1 MDNWNTSTLYYCPVL
16 NFVQHNL
23 DEGLDHQSIVKYASD
38 FFPYEDVL
46 GAKKL
51 LYSNCFPGEPIPR
64 RSGPSA
70 KNSSLSDIIASLSR
84 CSEENIDIP
93 EFVIKPPL

>member
-16 NFVQHNL
+16 NFAQHNL
-23 DEGLDHQSIVKYASD
+23 DEGLDHQSIMKYASD

-51 LYSNCFPGEPIPR
+51 LYSNCFPDEPIWDPVLR
-64 RSGPSA
+64 IVHCWT
-70 KNSSLSDIIASLSR
+70 SLLLFLAALQKILIFQSL
-84 CSEENIDIP
+84 
-93 EFVIKPPL
+93 